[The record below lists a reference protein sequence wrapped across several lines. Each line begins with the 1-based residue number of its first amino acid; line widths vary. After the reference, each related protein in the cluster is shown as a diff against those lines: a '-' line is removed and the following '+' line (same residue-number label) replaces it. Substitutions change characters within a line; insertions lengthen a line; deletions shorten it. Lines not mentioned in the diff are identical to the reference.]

1 MIVNIMLRY
10 MTNSNERDACQ
21 NCKYFIHFESRCW
34 FGIPENQPK
43 LCGGA
48 LIEHMW
54 LSPCKAWKKGY
65 EYDPNVTIEMMATGE
80 YRIGMFKRIDPEA
93 W

>member
-1 MIVNIMLRY
+1 MLRY
-10 MTNSNERDACQ
+10 MVDSNERNACQ

-34 FGIPENQPK
+34 FGLSENMPK
-43 LCGGA
+43 RLGTY
-48 LIEHMW
+48 IEHMW

-65 EYDPNVTIEMMATGE
+65 EYVPNVTPEMMATGE
-80 YRIGMFKRIDPEA
+80 YRIMMFKRIDPEA